1 VEEPRAA
8 AEIKS
13 YEARVVNYTNE
24 VADQMKAK
32 ERLRALRS
40 KLRQAKEDH
49 SDLKSEKF
57 VDDSKLLGSIEKLTD
72 EIIGAKVLLELLV
85 EEADRYKFW
94 VEGFGNAGI
103 KSHLLDHVVP
113 ILNKRAQK
121 YAQTLM
127 EGIDVSF
134 SAQKRL
140 KSGELRDKFDI
151 TVTNSHGA
159 DGYHGNSGGE
169 KRKIDIIVARTLQ
182 SLEEDRSSMTC
193 NLSWW
198 DEVFESLDETSCEAV
213 MTMLRE
219 EATNRPAV
227 FVISHLDWLK
237 PHFTRILR
245 VTKSGG
251 FSQIEWG

>member
-1 VEEPRAA
+1 MSELRNTLKRAK
-8 AEIKS
+8 IK
-13 YEARVVNYTNE
+13 
-24 VADQMKAK
+24 
-32 ERLRALRS
+32 RA
-40 KLRQAKEDH
+40 
-49 SDLKSEKF
+49 DLKSEKF
-57 VDDSKLLGSIEKLTD
+57 VDDSTLLASIDALIDDIAE
-72 EIIGAKVLLELLV
+72 AKSLV
-85 EEADRYKFW
+85 ESLTGEADRYRFW

-127 EGIDVSF
+127 EGVDVSF
-134 SAQKRL
+134 SAQKKL

-151 TVTNSHGA
+151 TVSNSHGA
-159 DGYHGNSGGE
+159 DGYLGNSGGE

-198 DEVFESLDETSCEAV
+198 DEVFESLEETSCEAV

-219 EATNRPAV
+219 EATHRPAV

-245 VTKSGG
+245 VIKSGG
-251 FSQIEWG
+251 FSRIEWG